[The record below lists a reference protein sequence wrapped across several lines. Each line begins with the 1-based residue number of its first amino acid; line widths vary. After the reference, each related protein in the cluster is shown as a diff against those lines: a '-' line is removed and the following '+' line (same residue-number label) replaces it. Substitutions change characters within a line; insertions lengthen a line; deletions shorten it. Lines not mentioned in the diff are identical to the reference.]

1 VIHFAGLRKAT
12 IEEPSVKNRLPV
24 YIGPD
29 AVGHLVQYCRDH
41 DLSHFAMIVDANTYR
56 ALGQEAEAALKGQ
69 GWDVLTVLLK
79 GDDIIADA
87 HYVFQAML
95 ALDHTP
101 RTFIAVGSGTIT
113 DITRFISHRSG
124 REFISLPTAPSVDGF
139 TSIGAPLVIEMVKT
153 TVNCH
158 GPRAV
163 FADLPVLCTAPRKMI
178 AAGFG
183 DMLAKFTASAD
194 WELGSMFGEDAFV
207 EPIAARMRSAT
218 WDCGHRADAIAAG
231 SPEGVQ
237 TLMEGLIESGFC
249 LLEYGSTL
257 PASGWEH
264 HISHTL
270 EMKLLREGRHS
281 ILHGA
286 KVGIGVLASARRYGI
301 VQQMSR
307 DEAAARLQ
315 ARPLPD
321 IDEEIRGI
329 RATYGPIADGVIA
342 IQQPWFAMTAVE
354 FEALKARVV
363 EVWDDIRRVAAVVPP
378 AELMQGWISA
388 AGGPGRGPEAGLS
401 EEEVTLATTWG
412 RCLKHRMTIGR
423 LSWMLGIE

>member
-1 VIHFAGLRKAT
+1 LCKAT
-12 IEEPSVKNRLPV
+12 SEEQPVKNRLPV

-29 AVGHLVQYCRDH
+29 AVSHLVQYCRDH
-41 DLSHFAMIVDANTYR
+41 DLGHFAMIVDANTYR
-56 ALGQEAEAALKGQ
+56 ALGEAAETALRGQ
-69 GWDVLTVLLK
+69 GWDVLTIMLE
-79 GDDIIADA
+79 GEDIIADA
-87 HYVFQAML
+87 CYVFQAML

-139 TSIGAPLVIEMVKT
+139 TSIGAPLVIEGVKT

-158 GPRAV
+158 GPQAV
-163 FADLPVLCTAPRKMI
+163 FADLSTLCAAPRKML

-194 WELGSMFGEDAFV
+194 WELGSLFGGDTFAES
-207 EPIAARMRSAT
+207 IAARMRSAT
-218 WDCGHRADAIAAG
+218 WDCGHRAAAIAAG
-231 SPEGVQ
+231 SEEGVK

-249 LLEYGSTL
+249 LLDYGSTL

-286 KVGIGVLASARRYGI
+286 KVGIGVLASARRYAI
-301 VQQMSR
+301 VREASR
-307 DEAAARLQ
+307 DEASARLQ

-329 RATYGPIADGVIA
+329 RATYGPIADGIIA
-342 IQQPWFAMTAVE
+342 IQEPWFSMTSAE
-354 FEALKARVV
+354 FEGLKARVV
-363 EVWDDIRRVAAVVPP
+363 DVWDEIRRIAAVVPP
-378 AELMQGWISA
+378 ADLMQGWIAA
-388 AGGPGRGPEAGLS
+388 AGGPVRGPEAGLS
-401 EEEVTLATTWG
+401 EEEVALATTWG

-423 LSWMLGIE
+423 LSWMLGIG

>member
-1 VIHFAGLRKAT
+1 
-12 IEEPSVKNRLPV
+12 VKNRLPV
-24 YIGPD
+24 YIGSD
-29 AVGHLVQYCRDH
+29 AISRLVNYCREA
-41 DLSHFAMIVDANTYR
+41 DLGAFAMIVDHNTYR
-56 ALGQEAEAALKGQ
+56 ALGEAAETALRDQ
-69 GWDVLTVLLK
+69 GWDVLTVMLK
-79 GDDIIADA
+79 GDDIGADA
-87 HYVFQAML
+87 RHIFQAML

-101 RTFIAVGSGTIT
+101 RTFVAVGSGTIT

-158 GPRAV
+158 GPLAV
-163 FADLPVLCTAPRKMI
+163 FADLPTLCAAPRKML

-194 WELGSMFGEDAFV
+194 WELGSMFGGDPFV

-218 WDCGHRADAIAAG
+218 WDCGYRAEAIASG

-237 TLMEGLIESGFC
+237 ALMEGLIESGFC

-270 EMKLLREGRHS
+270 EMKLLREGRHA

-286 KVGIGVLASARRYGI
+286 KVGIGVLASARRYGM
-301 VQQMSR
+301 VRETGR

-321 IDEEIRGI
+321 VDEEIRGI
-329 RATYGPIADGVIA
+329 RATYGPIADGIIA
-342 IQQPWFAMTAVE
+342 IQEPWFAMTAE
-354 FEALKARVV
+354 GFAALKARVV
-363 EVWDDIRRVAAVVPP
+363 GLWDEIQRIAAVVPP
-378 AELMQGWISA
+378 ADLMQGWIA
-388 AGGPGRGPEAGLS
+388 GAGGPVRGPEAGLS
-401 EEEVTLATTWG
+401 QEEVALATTWG

-423 LSWMLGIE
+423 LGWMLGIE

>member
-1 VIHFAGLRKAT
+1 
-12 IEEPSVKNRLPV
+12 VKDRLPV

-29 AVGHLVQYCRDH
+29 AVGGLVQYCREH
-41 DLSHFAMIVDANTYR
+41 ALNHFAMIVDSNTYH
-56 ALGQEAEAALKGQ
+56 ALGAAAEAALRGE
-69 GWDVLTVLLK
+69 GWDVLTLMLQ

-139 TSIGAPLVIEMVKT
+139 TSIGAPLVIEMVKM

-163 FADLPVLCTAPRKMI
+163 FADLPVLCAAPRKML

-194 WELGSMFGEDAFV
+194 WQLGSMFGGDAFV
-207 EPIAARMRSAT
+207 APIAARMRAAT

-231 SPEGVQ
+231 SPAGVQ

-286 KVGIGVLASARRYGI
+286 KVGIGVLASARRYAI
-301 VQQMSR
+301 VREMSR
-307 DEAAARLQ
+307 DEAAERLH

-329 RATYGPIADGVIA
+329 RATYGPIADGVITV
-342 IQQPWFAMTAVE
+342 QEPWFAMTAAE

-363 EVWDDIRRVAAVVPP
+363 EVWDEIQRIAAVVPP
-378 AELMQGWISA
+378 SKLMQDWIA
-388 AGGPGRGPEAGLS
+388 GAGGPVRGREAGLS
-401 EEEVTLATTWG
+401 EEEVALATTWG

-423 LSWMLGIE
+423 LGWMLGIE

>member
-1 VIHFAGLRKAT
+1 
-12 IEEPSVKNRLPV
+12 VKNSLPV

-29 AVGHLVQYCRDH
+29 AVDRLIRYCREH
-41 DLSHFAMIVDANTYR
+41 DLGHFAMIVDANTYR
-56 ALGQEAEAALKGQ
+56 ALGESAESALRGQ
-69 GWDVLTVLLK
+69 GWDVLTVMLE

-87 HYVFQAML
+87 CYVFQALL
-95 ALDHTP
+95 ALDHAP

-124 REFISLPTAPSVDGF
+124 RDFISLPTAASVDGF
-139 TSIGAPLVIEMVKT
+139 TSIGAPMVIEGVKT

-158 GPRAV
+158 GPLAV
-163 FADLPVLCTAPRKMI
+163 FADLPVLCSAPRKMI

-194 WELGSMFGEDAFV
+194 WELGSLFGGDPFV
-207 EPIAARMRSAT
+207 ESIAARMRSAT
-218 WDCGHRADAIAAG
+218 WDCGRQAGAIAAG
-231 SPEGVQ
+231 SEEGVK

-249 LLEYGSTL
+249 LLEFGSTL

-286 KVGIGVLASARRYGI
+286 KVGIGVLASARRYG
-301 VQQMSR
+301 VVRQMSR
-307 DEAAARLQ
+307 EEAAARLQ
-315 ARPLPD
+315 ARALPD
-321 IDEEIRGI
+321 VEAEIQGI
-329 RATYGPIADGVIA
+329 RATYGPIADGIIA
-342 IQQPWFAMTAVE
+342 IQEPWFAMTAAE
-354 FEALKARVV
+354 FEGLKAHVV
-363 EVWDDIRRVAAVVPP
+363 EAWDEIQRIASVVPP
-378 AELMQGWISA
+378 AELMQGWIGA
-388 AGGPGRGPEAGLS
+388 AGGPVSGPEAGLS
-401 EEEVTLATTWG
+401 EEEVALATAWA

-423 LSWMLGIE
+423 LSWMLGIG

>member
-1 VIHFAGLRKAT
+1 
-12 IEEPSVKNRLPV
+12 VKNRLPV
-24 YIGPD
+24 TIGPD
-29 AVGHLVQYCRDH
+29 AISQLVQYCHDC
-41 DLSHFAMIVDANTYR
+41 DLSRFAMIVDANTYR
-56 ALGQEAEAALKGQ
+56 AVGEAAETALCAQ
-69 GWDVLTVLLK
+69 GWDVLTVMLE
-79 GDDIIADA
+79 GEDIIADA
-87 HYVFQAML
+87 CYVFQAML

-139 TSIGAPLVIEMVKT
+139 TSVGAPMVIEMVKT

-158 GPRAV
+158 GPLAV
-163 FADLPVLCTAPRKMI
+163 FADLPVLCAAPRKML

-194 WELGSMFGEDAFV
+194 WELGSLFGGDPFV
-207 EPIAARMRSAT
+207 ESIAARMRAAT
-218 WDCGHRADAIAAG
+218 WDCGHRAGEIASG
-231 SPEGVQ
+231 SCEGVQ
-237 TLMEGLIESGFC
+237 ALMEGLIESGFC

-286 KVGIGVLASARRYGI
+286 KVGIGVLASARRYAI
-301 VQQMSR
+301 VREMSR
-307 DEAAARLQ
+307 EEAAARLQ
-315 ARPLPD
+315 ARALPD
-321 IDEEIRGI
+321 TDEEIRGI

-342 IQQPWFAMTAVE
+342 IQEPWFAMTAAE
-354 FEALKARVV
+354 FEGLKARIL
-363 EVWDDIRRVAAVVPP
+363 EQWDDIRRIATVVPP
-378 AELMQGWISA
+378 AELMQGWIA
-388 AGGPGRGPEAGLS
+388 GAGGPVRGPEAGLS
-401 EEEVTLATTWG
+401 EEEVALATTWA

-423 LSWMLGIE
+423 LSWMLELG

>member
-1 VIHFAGLRKAT
+1 
-12 IEEPSVKNRLPV
+12 VKNRLPV
-24 YIGPD
+24 YIGPG
-29 AVGHLVQYCRDH
+29 AVDQLVQYCRDY

-56 ALGQEAEAALKGQ
+56 ALGREAEAALRGQ
-69 GWDVLTVLLK
+69 GWDVLTVMLE

-87 HYVFQAML
+87 CYVFQALL

-139 TSIGAPLVIEMVKT
+139 SSIGAPMVIEMVKT

-158 GPRAV
+158 GPLAV
-163 FADLPVLCTAPRKMI
+163 FADLTVLCAAPRKML

-194 WELGSMFGEDAFV
+194 WELGSLFGGDPFV
-207 EPIAARMRSAT
+207 ESIAAHMRSAT
-218 WDCGHRADAIAAG
+218 WDCGNRAGEIAAG
-231 SPEGVQ
+231 SCEGV
-237 TLMEGLIESGFC
+237 TALMEGLIESGFC
-249 LLEYGSTL
+249 LLDYGSTL

-301 VQQMSR
+301 VREMSR
-307 DEAAARLQ
+307 QEAAGRL
-315 ARPLPD
+315 RSRGLPD
-321 IDEEIRGI
+321 VDEEIRGI
-329 RATYGPIADGVIA
+329 RATYGAIAGGIIA
-342 IQQPWFAMTAVE
+342 VQQPWFAMTAEE

-363 EVWDDIRRVAAVVPP
+363 ELWDEIQRIAGVVPP

-388 AGGPGRGPEAGLS
+388 SGGPVAGPEVGLS
-401 EEEVTLATTWG
+401 EEEVALATTWA